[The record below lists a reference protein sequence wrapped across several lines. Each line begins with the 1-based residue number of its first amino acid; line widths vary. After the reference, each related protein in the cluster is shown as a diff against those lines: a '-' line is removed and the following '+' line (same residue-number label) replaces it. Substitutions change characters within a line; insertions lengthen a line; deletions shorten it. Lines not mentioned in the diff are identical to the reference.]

1 MDFPDYSAD
10 ELVQIFGVIA
20 AQAKV
25 DLAPDVLEALPGLV
39 ALAQA
44 RENFGNARW
53 VRSLFERAFANMAQ
67 RAVADELIE
76 PAELGLM
83 TAADL
88 PAPDD
93 DRWAVQ
99 RRIGFRTPDAR

>member
-1 MDFPDYSAD
+1 V
-10 ELVQIFGVIA
+10 E
-20 AQAKV
+20 
-25 DLAPDVLEALPGLV
+25 LAPDVVDALPGLV
-39 ALAQA
+39 TRAQA

-53 VRSLFERAFANMAQ
+53 VRSLFERSFANMAQ
-67 RAVADELIE
+67 RAVADERIE

-93 DRWAVQ
+93 DRWAAQ
-99 RRIGFRTPDAR
+99 RHIGFRSPT